1 MPRVDRRNTSRY
13 WSDLG
18 LSGLSLLEADFT
30 THEYAAHTH
39 DEFVIAV
46 TEAGGAIIKS
56 GRETIEIRP
65 DVLFVSNPAELQSAW
80 MGRSRR
86 WRYRSFYL
94 SESALAD
101 VGRQVGIDGV
111 PCFPRSALH
120 DAGLCAA
127 LLDLHRA
134 LAEGRDG
141 PEEVELLISVLGRL
155 FVRHG
160 SHRELREVEL
170 PERYRFDRALACMR
184 EGFRERL
191 ELADLAGVAGVT
203 VFQLIELFRRAT
215 GLMPHAFLIQL
226 RLNAARRELRRG
238 ASLAEVAIASGFY
251 DQSALTKHFKR
262 AYGITPGQFVGAV
275 GGAAVGR
282 VRLRKRG
289 TRMNA
294 NGRE

>member
-1 MPRVDRRNTSRY
+1 MPRVDRRNRSRY
-13 WSDLG
+13 WSSIG
-18 LSGLSLLEADFT
+18 LSGLSMLEADFT
-30 THEYAAHTH
+30 THEYAPHSH

-46 TEAGGAIIKS
+46 TELGGAIIRT
-56 GRETIEIRP
+56 GRETMEVCP

-94 SESALAD
+94 PESALAE

-120 DAGLCAA
+120 DAELCAA

-134 LAEGRDG
+134 LADGRDG
-141 PEEVELLISVLGRL
+141 PEECEMLISALGRL

-160 SHRELREVEL
+160 SHRKLGEVEL
-170 PERYRFDRALACMR
+170 PERYRFDFAMARIR

-203 VFQLIELFRRAT
+203 VFQLIESFRRAT
-215 GLMPHAFLIQL
+215 GLTPHAFLIQL
-226 RLNAARRELRRG
+226 RLNAARRELKQG
-238 ASLAEVAIASGFY
+238 ASLAEVAIANGFY

-275 GGAAVGR
+275 GATAAER
-282 VRLRKRG
+282 VRLRKMG